1 MSVLTF
7 LRSLTILKMALLKG
21 EGHSIYILKA
31 QMYKDLPERS
41 TNVVFF
47 QNPDISCCNVQLVEQ
62 MPPPLV
68 SQLSSAIPVDRK
80 VEGM

>member
-7 LRSLTILKMALLKG
+7 LRSLTILKMPLLKD

-31 QMYKDLPERS
+31 PLYQDLPERS

-47 QNPDISCCNVQLVEQ
+47 HKRTGGTNLQTQ
-62 MPPPLV
+62 MSQPLA
-68 SQLSSAIPVDRK
+68 SHLSSARLIR
-80 VEGM
+80 